1 MDIKNLLET
10 VNTAL
15 DAARQPA
22 NTLVGF
28 LIYAT
33 AVHRP
38 GISKLK
44 ITSEIISDNASL
56 GINTGQTPD
65 RTENIVNQLVGKG
78 YKVIYRPHPQYVRHH
93 KEKLVKL
100 AEDYAKFDDFEVQMD
115 FTSNSVVMDADILM
129 TDWSSIAFEYSF
141 VTLKP
146 VLFIDTPMKVMNPD
160 YKELDVVPFDLE
172 IRNRKAKAINCE
184 A

>member
-10 VNTAL
+10 VKTAL

-56 GINTGQTPD
+56 GINTGQMPD
-65 RTENIVNQLVGKG
+65 GTENVVNQFVSNVVEKVVDTLKDDAMVECVIPSGSIIVSAKGANAGGPVVAVGTNINDAKG
-78 YKVIYRPHPQYVRHH
+78 YGVVR
-93 KEKLVKL
+93 
-100 AEDYAKFDDFEVQMD
+100 
-115 FTSNSVVMDADILM
+115 
-129 TDWSSIAFEYSF
+129 
-141 VTLKP
+141 
-146 VLFIDTPMKVMNPD
+146 
-160 YKELDVVPFDLE
+160 
-172 IRNRKAKAINCE
+172 
-184 A
+184 

>member
-22 NTLVGF
+22 NTLVGL

-56 GINTGQTPD
+56 GINTGQMPD
-65 RTENIVNQLVGKG
+65 GTENAVNQFVSNVVEKVVDTLKDDAMVECVIPSGSIIVSAKGANAGGPVVAVGTNINDAKG
-78 YKVIYRPHPQYVRHH
+78 YGVVR
-93 KEKLVKL
+93 
-100 AEDYAKFDDFEVQMD
+100 
-115 FTSNSVVMDADILM
+115 
-129 TDWSSIAFEYSF
+129 
-141 VTLKP
+141 
-146 VLFIDTPMKVMNPD
+146 
-160 YKELDVVPFDLE
+160 
-172 IRNRKAKAINCE
+172 
-184 A
+184 

>member
-38 GISKLK
+38 GITKLK

-56 GINTGQTPD
+56 GINTGQMPD
-65 RTENIVNQLVGKG
+65 GTENVVNQFVSNVVEKVVDTLKDDAMVECVIPSGSIIVSAKGANAGGPVVAVGTNINDAKG
-78 YKVIYRPHPQYVRHH
+78 YGVVR
-93 KEKLVKL
+93 
-100 AEDYAKFDDFEVQMD
+100 
-115 FTSNSVVMDADILM
+115 
-129 TDWSSIAFEYSF
+129 
-141 VTLKP
+141 
-146 VLFIDTPMKVMNPD
+146 
-160 YKELDVVPFDLE
+160 
-172 IRNRKAKAINCE
+172 
-184 A
+184 

>member
-22 NTLVGF
+22 NTIVGF

-56 GINTGQTPD
+56 GINTGQMPD
-65 RTENIVNQLVGKG
+65 GTENVVNQFVSNVVEKVVDTLKDDAMVECVIPSGSIIVSAKGANAGGPVVAVGTNINDAKG
-78 YKVIYRPHPQYVRHH
+78 YGVVR
-93 KEKLVKL
+93 
-100 AEDYAKFDDFEVQMD
+100 
-115 FTSNSVVMDADILM
+115 
-129 TDWSSIAFEYSF
+129 
-141 VTLKP
+141 
-146 VLFIDTPMKVMNPD
+146 
-160 YKELDVVPFDLE
+160 
-172 IRNRKAKAINCE
+172 
-184 A
+184 

>member
-10 VNTAL
+10 VKTAL

-22 NTLVGF
+22 NTHVGF

-56 GINTGQTPD
+56 GINTGQMPD
-65 RTENIVNQLVGKG
+65 GTENVVNQFVSNVVEKVVDTLKDDAMVECVIPSGSIIVSAKGANAGGPVVAVGTNINDAKG
-78 YKVIYRPHPQYVRHH
+78 YGVVR
-93 KEKLVKL
+93 
-100 AEDYAKFDDFEVQMD
+100 
-115 FTSNSVVMDADILM
+115 
-129 TDWSSIAFEYSF
+129 
-141 VTLKP
+141 
-146 VLFIDTPMKVMNPD
+146 
-160 YKELDVVPFDLE
+160 
-172 IRNRKAKAINCE
+172 
-184 A
+184 